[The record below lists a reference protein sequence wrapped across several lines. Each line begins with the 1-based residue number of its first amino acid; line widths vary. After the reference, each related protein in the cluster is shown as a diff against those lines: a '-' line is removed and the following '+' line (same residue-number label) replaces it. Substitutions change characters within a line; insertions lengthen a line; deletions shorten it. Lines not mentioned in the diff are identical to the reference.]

1 MKLFFAVNYSTYG
14 LVWLMQLVTVYLF
27 GLESFGKYVVFLS
40 IMAFVEAPLIAGRS
54 DSALNGLNS
63 TSNRSAFLKLAMRR
77 DAISAVIISPFIF
90 AIVSLSI
97 GWLEAALALLVIF
110 AQSGY
115 SAAKNYYV
123 AKKLRQEFALIEF
136 ASALIQ
142 LMLLIVASFLGT
154 SVHILIFV
162 YLLNSALKNI
172 ILFIIIFSIYESA
185 SEAPDRETKLNGYQP
200 LGPVLTGGTF
210 YSIVSTI
217 WTS

>member
-90 AIVSLSI
+90 AIVSLSNTR
-97 GWLEAALALLVIF
+97 GRPSSVSDF
-110 AQSGY
+110 AQRICGS
-115 SAAKNYYV
+115 
-123 AKKLRQEFALIEF
+123 KKLCCQEITPKFALIEF

-172 ILFIIIFSIYESA
+172 ILFIIIFSMYESA
-185 SEAPDRETKLNGYQP
+185 SEAPDRETK
-200 LGPVLTGGTF
+200 PV
-210 YSIVSTI
+210 V
-217 WTS
+217 TSHWVRS